1 MPSLTIRNIPEPL
14 MDDLRRIAKQERRSV
29 NAQAIHC
36 LEDSAQ
42 RRRDLK
48 RRARVVEQI
57 QKTRE
62 AIYRRHGLGS
72 DSTELIRCMRD
83 ERAKA

>member
-1 MPSLTIRNIPEPL
+1 ME
-14 MDDLRRIAKQERRSV
+14 DLRRLAKQERRSV
-29 NAQAIHC
+29 NAQTIHC
-36 LEDSAQ
+36 LEDGV
-42 RRRDLK
+42 RRYRDLE

-62 AIYRRHGLGS
+62 ALYRRHGLGS
-72 DSTELIRCMRD
+72 DSTELIRRMRD